1 MKKLSTFLPQRRGW
15 LNHPDAFTQDIEYK
29 RKISVI
35 KPSTGPITTGSF
47 SLYT

>member
-1 MKKLSTFLPQRRGW
+1 MKKLSTFSPQSRGW
-15 LNHPDAFTQDIEYK
+15 LNHPDAFAQRVEYK
-29 RKISVI
+29 RKIAVI